1 MDAEREQHEDVPRDR
16 QPDTFYG
23 DLRKRNERL
32 RKGSRQLETQR
43 QRRIDLIIE
52 ASRKRRPSNG

>member
-1 MDAEREQHEDVPRDR
+1 MDVERERREDVSPDR
-16 QPDTFYG
+16 QPNTFYG

-32 RKGSRQLETQR
+32 RKGSRQLEVQR